1 MTNTPT
7 SSNPGSSRRLLVSL
21 ALGMVV
27 VSGVSA
33 GTAQTPP
40 PPNKTFL
47 WTISSKTA
55 TVDLLGSVHIAT
67 RGLYP
72 LDARIE
78 TTFQRAHTLVLETS
92 LDPASQMQAGQKL
105 ARAGTYP
112 AGDSIDLH
120 LDREVQ
126 ELLQQRLKKSGSSFD
141 QMRSFRPW
149 FAAVILTLAEMQKLG
164 YHPGLGIDS
173 YFAGKAKDQKRI
185 VALETIDE
193 QVVLFSGMSDPIQGA
208 MLKEVLTKLDDLGEL
223 MEKAQ
228 SSWRTGDARAVEDL
242 MLAPM
247 RREYPDVFQRLFVDR
262 NRRMAS
268 AIEGYLRTTGEYF
281 VVIGSGHLIGP
292 QGILDLLQANGY
304 VAIQQ

>member
-193 QVVLFSGMSDPIQGA
+193 QVVLF
-208 MLKEVLTKLDDLGEL
+208 
-223 MEKAQ
+223 
-228 SSWRTGDARAVEDL
+228 
-242 MLAPM
+242 
-247 RREYPDVFQRLFVDR
+247 RECPTPSR
-262 NRRMAS
+262 
-268 AIEGYLRTTGEYF
+268 
-281 VVIGSGHLIGP
+281 GP
-292 QGILDLLQANGY
+292 C
-304 VAIQQ
+304 